1 MRVLIIEDDISKALA
16 FEIILNKLDVN
27 DIVTVDEWNKAEEI
41 MNLKRPD
48 FVIADLHLFG
58 VSILNKLCYFE
69 ENGIPFII
77 CTAYPSE
84 TIMDSALKS
93 NAANVIVIPAHKDIL
108 TYNFKRMIQ
117 IASPE
122 KANGKFAVIKVGRN
136 MHRVLRSSINLLEVN
151 GNYVSIHITGEKKII
166 LKKSL
171 IKAMSE
177 LDMNELVRI
186 NKTQAV
192 NLSRIQ
198 TLKSNDLH
206 LDNGNVLKVSFNY
219 RENLVNLLRNSSTSH

>member
-117 IASPE
+117 I
-122 KANGKFAVIKVGRN
+122 
-136 MHRVLRSSINLLEVN
+136 
-151 GNYVSIHITGEKKII
+151 
-166 LKKSL
+166 
-171 IKAMSE
+171 
-177 LDMNELVRI
+177 
-186 NKTQAV
+186 
-192 NLSRIQ
+192 SRIQ